1 MLVGAFVFG
10 NIVLNHA
17 IGDEEVVNPG
27 GGIEIVFIKGGPYA
41 NVVEGW
47 DVDWTNMSASAW
59 LQVDRLDA
67 DGNTLGSVAVAGG
80 ANITEDEDENWE
92 VNYWA
97 LAVSTL
103 VNAERGRGNAWVQLP
118 GRPQVTHDRGPG
130 DAPLGGDY
138 PDWMMAWDQ
147 HTIDFDDAGDG
158 SASTSAALG
167 IQGVRVNVRINASG
181 I

>member
-1 MLVGAFVFG
+1 MFVGAFVFG
-10 NIVLNHA
+10 NIILNNA
-17 IGDEEVVNPG
+17 IGEIVNPG
-27 GGIEIVFIKGGPYA
+27 GGVELEFIKGGPYE
-41 NVVEGW
+41 NVVQGW
-47 DVDWTNMSASAW
+47 DVDLINKNALVW
-59 LQVDRLDA
+59 LQVDRLDD

-80 ANITEDEDENWE
+80 ADITEDADENWE

-97 LAVSTL
+97 LALSTL
-103 VNAERGRGNAWVQLP
+103 VDAEQGRGNAWVRLP
-118 GRPQVTHDRGPG
+118 GRPQVNHARGPG
-130 DAPLGGDY
+130 DAALGGND

-147 HTIDFDDAGDG
+147 HTIDFDDAGNG